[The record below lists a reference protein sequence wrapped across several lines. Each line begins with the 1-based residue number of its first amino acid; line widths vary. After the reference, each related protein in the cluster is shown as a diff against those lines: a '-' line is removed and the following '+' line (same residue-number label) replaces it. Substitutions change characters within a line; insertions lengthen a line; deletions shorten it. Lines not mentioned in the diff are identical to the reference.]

1 MDLIKCP
8 VCGEKYSSS
17 YRRCPFCEEEDR
29 PRKVSGKRRGGH
41 HVAERKHT
49 HSARGPLIAVLLVV
63 LVIFSWYLFGGKFM
77 EKIQEDRA
85 NDVEN
90 VDPAPVDPTPVD
102 PAPVDPTPVDPAP
115 VDPTPVDPTPVDPTP
130 DDPTP
135 PVVEDPEPATPTV
148 DPAALKVGTNV
159 GTTLKKDDSGRF
171 DCTIRMS
178 DSIQLILRG
187 TDAAATWSSED
198 TSVVTVSADGK
209 LKPVKAGTANVTAS
223 VGGTTVR
230 CVVRI
235 NN

>member
-1 MDLIKCP
+1 MPRL
-8 VCGEKYSSS
+8 
-17 YRRCPFCEEEDR
+17 R
-29 PRKVSGKRRGGH
+29 RKVFLKLSPLSLLRRGGS
-41 HVAERKHT
+41 
-49 HSARGPLIAVLLVV
+49 SAQGVRQAQRRASRGGTKAHAL
-63 LVIFSWYLFGGKFM
+63 
-77 EKIQEDRA
+77 R
-85 NDVEN
+85 
-90 VDPAPVDPTPVD
+90 
-102 PAPVDPTPVDPAP
+102 
-115 VDPTPVDPTPVDPTP
+115 
-130 DDPTP
+130 
-135 PVVEDPEPATPTV
+135 PEPATSTV
-148 DPAALKVGTNV
+148 DPSALTVGTNV

>member
-63 LVIFSWYLFGGKFM
+63 LVVFSWYLFGGKFM

-90 VDPAPVDPTPVD
+90 VDPAPVDPTP
-102 PAPVDPTPVDPAP
+102 
-115 VDPTPVDPTPVDPTP
+115 
-130 DDPTP
+130 
-135 PVVEDPEPATPTV
+135 PVVEEPEPTTPTV
-148 DPAALKVGTNV
+148 DPSALTVGTNV

-223 VGGTTVR
+223 VGGATVR

>member
-63 LVIFSWYLFGGKFM
+63 LAVFSWYLFGGKFM

-85 NDVEN
+85 NGVEN

-102 PAPVDPTPVDPAP
+102 P
-115 VDPTPVDPTPVDPTP
+115 
-130 DDPTP
+130 P

-148 DPAALKVGTNV
+148 DPSALTVGTNV

-187 TDAAATWSSED
+187 TDTAATWSSED

-223 VGGTTVR
+223 VGGATVR

>member
-85 NDVEN
+85 NDVELSLIHISE
-90 VDPAPVDPTPVD
+90 PTRPY
-102 PAPVDPTPVDPAP
+102 
-115 VDPTPVDPTPVDPTP
+115 
-130 DDPTP
+130 
-135 PVVEDPEPATPTV
+135 
-148 DPAALKVGTNV
+148 
-159 GTTLKKDDSGRF
+159 
-171 DCTIRMS
+171 
-178 DSIQLILRG
+178 
-187 TDAAATWSSED
+187 
-198 TSVVTVSADGK
+198 
-209 LKPVKAGTANVTAS
+209 
-223 VGGTTVR
+223 
-230 CVVRI
+230 
-235 NN
+235 

>member
-102 PAPVDPTPVDPAP
+102 PA
-115 VDPTPVDPTPVDPTP
+115 
-130 DDPTP
+130 
-135 PVVEDPEPATPTV
+135 
-148 DPAALKVGTNV
+148 ALTVGTNV

-223 VGGTTVR
+223 VGGATVR

>member
-90 VDPAPVDPTPVD
+90 VDPAPVDP
-102 PAPVDPTPVDPAP
+102 APVDPTPVDP
-115 VDPTPVDPTPVDPTP
+115 
-130 DDPTP
+130 P
-135 PVVEDPEPATPTV
+135 PVVEPEPETPTV
-148 DPAALKVGTNV
+148 DPAALTVGTNV

-187 TDAAATWSSED
+187 TDAAVTWSSED

-223 VGGTTVR
+223 VGGATVR

>member
-63 LVIFSWYLFGGKFM
+63 LVVFSWYLFGGKFM

-90 VDPAPVDPTPVD
+90 VDPAPVDPTPD
-102 PAPVDPTPVDPAP
+102 E
-115 VDPTPVDPTPVDPTP
+115 
-130 DDPTP
+130 PTP

-148 DPAALKVGTNV
+148 DPSALTVGTNV

-171 DCTIRMS
+171 DCTIRKS

>member
-85 NDVEN
+85 NDVES
-90 VDPAPVDPTPVD
+90 VDPAPVDPVQDDPSDTPVD
-102 PAPVDPTPVDPAP
+102 PIE
-115 VDPTPVDPTPVDPTP
+115 TP
-130 DDPTP
+130 DDPVVTPDEPAP
-135 PVVEDPEPATPTV
+135 PVVEDPEPEPETPTV
-148 DPAALKVGTNV
+148 DPAALTVGTNV

-223 VGGTTVR
+223 VGGATVR

>member
-1 MDLIKCP
+1 MW
-8 VCGEKYSSS
+8 
-17 YRRCPFCEEEDR
+17 RTF
-29 PRKVSGKRRGGH
+29 
-41 HVAERKHT
+41 
-49 HSARGPLIAVLLVV
+49 
-63 LVIFSWYLFGGKFM
+63 
-77 EKIQEDRA
+77 
-85 NDVEN
+85 
-90 VDPAPVDPTPVD
+90 
-102 PAPVDPTPVDPAP
+102 DPAP

-130 DDPTP
+130 VDPTPVDPTPDDPAVTPDEPAP
-135 PVVEDPEPATPTV
+135 PVVEPEPETPTV
-148 DPAALKVGTNV
+148 DPAALTVGTNV

-187 TDAAATWSSED
+187 TDAAVTWSSED

-223 VGGTTVR
+223 VGGATVR

>member
-63 LVIFSWYLFGGKFM
+63 LVVFSWYLFGGKFM

-90 VDPAPVDPTPVD
+90 VDPAPVDPTP
-102 PAPVDPTPVDPAP
+102 
-115 VDPTPVDPTPVDPTP
+115 

-135 PVVEDPEPATPTV
+135 PVVEEPEPTTPTV
-148 DPAALKVGTNV
+148 DPSALTVGTNV

-223 VGGTTVR
+223 VGGATVR

>member
-49 HSARGPLIAVLLVV
+49 HSARGSLIAVLLVV
-63 LVIFSWYLFGGKFM
+63 LAVFSWYFFGGKFM

-90 VDPAPVDPTPVD
+90 VDP
-102 PAPVDPTPVDPAP
+102 
-115 VDPTPVDPTPVDPTP
+115 TPVDPTP
-130 DDPTP
+130 DEPTPDEPTP
-135 PVVEDPEPATPTV
+135 PVVEDPEPTTPTV
-148 DPAALKVGTNV
+148 DPSALTVGTNV

-187 TDAAATWSSED
+187 TDAAATWSSEN

-223 VGGTTVR
+223 VGGATVR

>member
-63 LVIFSWYLFGGKFM
+63 LVVFSWYLFGGKFM

-102 PAPVDPTPVDPAP
+102 P
-115 VDPTPVDPTPVDPTP
+115 TPVDPTP

-135 PVVEDPEPATPTV
+135 DEPTPPVVHDPDE
-148 DPAALKVGTNV
+148 
-159 GTTLKKDDSGRF
+159 RF
-171 DCTIRMS
+171 HSAHSARHRRGGDVVERGH
-178 DSIQLILRG
+178 LRG
-187 TDAAATWSSED
+187 DGQRGRQAQAGQGRHGQRDGERRRNHGPLRGAHQQLKADRERPLG
-198 TSVVTVSADGK
+198 VV
-209 LKPVKAGTANVTAS
+209 L
-223 VGGTTVR
+223 
-230 CVVRI
+230 
-235 NN
+235 

>member
-63 LVIFSWYLFGGKFM
+63 LVVFSWYLFGGKFM

-90 VDPAPVDPTPVD
+90 VDPAPVDPVQDD
-102 PAPVDPTPVDPAP
+102 PATDDPSDTPIDPIETPDDPA
-115 VDPTPVDPTPVDPTP
+115 VTP

-135 PVVEDPEPATPTV
+135 PTVEDPEPATPTV
-148 DPAALKVGTNV
+148 DPSALTVGTNV
-159 GTTLKKDDSGRF
+159 GTTLKKDNSGRF
-171 DCTIRMS
+171 DCTIGMN

-223 VGGTTVR
+223 VGGATVR

>member
-1 MDLIKCP
+1 M
-8 VCGEKYSSS
+8 
-17 YRRCPFCEEEDR
+17 
-29 PRKVSGKRRGGH
+29 
-41 HVAERKHT
+41 
-49 HSARGPLIAVLLVV
+49 
-63 LVIFSWYLFGGKFM
+63 
-77 EKIQEDRA
+77 
-85 NDVEN
+85 EN
-90 VDPAPVDPTPVD
+90 VDPAPVDPVQDDPSDTPID
-102 PAPVDPTPVDPAP
+102 PIE
-115 VDPTPVDPTPVDPTP
+115 TP
-130 DDPTP
+130 DDPAVTPDEPAP

-148 DPAALKVGTNV
+148 DPSALTVGTNV

-187 TDAAATWSSED
+187 TDAAVTWSSED

-223 VGGTTVR
+223 VGGATVR

>member
-77 EKIQEDRA
+77 ERIQEDRA
-85 NDVEN
+85 NDVES
-90 VDPAPVDPTPVD
+90 VDPVPVDPVQDDPSDTPID
-102 PAPVDPTPVDPAP
+102 PIE
-115 VDPTPVDPTPVDPTP
+115 TP
-130 DDPTP
+130 DDPAVTPDEPAP
-135 PVVEDPEPATPTV
+135 PVVEPEPEPETPTV
-148 DPAALKVGTNV
+148 DPAALTVGTNV

-198 TSVVTVSADGK
+198 PSVVTVSADGK

>member
-102 PAPVDPTPVDPAP
+102 PTP

-130 DDPTP
+130 DDPAVTPDEPAP
-135 PVVEDPEPATPTV
+135 PVVEPEPETPTV
-148 DPAALKVGTNV
+148 DPAALTVGTNV
-159 GTTLKKDDSGRF
+159 GTTLKDDSGRF
-171 DCTIRMS
+171 VCTIRMS

-187 TDAAATWSSED
+187 TDAAVTWSSED

-223 VGGTTVR
+223 VGGATVR

>member
-63 LVIFSWYLFGGKFM
+63 LVVLSWYLFGGKFM

-90 VDPAPVDPTPVD
+90 VDPAPVDPMQDD
-102 PAPVDPTPVDPAP
+102 PATDDPSDTPIDPIETPDDPA
-115 VDPTPVDPTPVDPTP
+115 VTP

-148 DPAALKVGTNV
+148 DPSALTVGTNV

-223 VGGTTVR
+223 VGGATVR

>member
-49 HSARGPLIAVLLVV
+49 HSARGSLIAVLLVV
-63 LVIFSWYLFGGKFM
+63 LAVFSWYLFGGKFM

-90 VDPAPVDPTPVD
+90 VDPT
-102 PAPVDPTPVDPAP
+102 P
-115 VDPTPVDPTPVDPTP
+115 VDPTPVDPTPVDPETP
-130 DDPTP
+130 DDPSRPTSRRRRWWRTQ
-135 PVVEDPEPATPTV
+135 EPTTPTV
-148 DPAALKVGTNV
+148 DPSALTVGTNV

-171 DCTIRMS
+171 
-178 DSIQLILRG
+178 
-187 TDAAATWSSED
+187 
-198 TSVVTVSADGK
+198 
-209 LKPVKAGTANVTAS
+209 
-223 VGGTTVR
+223 
-230 CVVRI
+230 
-235 NN
+235 

>member
-1 MDLIKCP
+1 
-8 VCGEKYSSS
+8 
-17 YRRCPFCEEEDR
+17 
-29 PRKVSGKRRGGH
+29 
-41 HVAERKHT
+41 
-49 HSARGPLIAVLLVV
+49 
-63 LVIFSWYLFGGKFM
+63 M

-102 PAPVDPTPVDPAP
+102 P
-115 VDPTPVDPTPVDPTP
+115 TPVDPTP
-130 DDPTP
+130 DDPTPDEPAP

-148 DPAALKVGTNV
+148 DPSALTVGTNV

-223 VGGTTVR
+223 VGGATVR

>member
-1 MDLIKCP
+1 MPRL
-8 VCGEKYSSS
+8 
-17 YRRCPFCEEEDR
+17 R
-29 PRKVSGKRRGGH
+29 RKVFLKLSPLSLLRRGGSPAQG
-41 HVAERKHT
+41 VRQAQRRA
-49 HSARGPLIAVLLVV
+49 SRGGTKAHALRPRPLIAVLLVV

-90 VDPAPVDPTPVD
+90 VDPAPVDPMQDDPSDTPVD
-102 PAPVDPTPVDPAP
+102 PSKRPMTPQSRPTSLPAGGGGP
-115 VDPTPVDPTPVDPTP
+115 GAGDAHGRSLGADGRDERRH
-130 DDPTP
+130 DA
-135 PVVEDPEPATPTV
+135 EE
-148 DPAALKVGTNV
+148 
-159 GTTLKKDDSGRF
+159 DDSGRF

-223 VGGTTVR
+223 VGGATVR

>member
-49 HSARGPLIAVLLVV
+49 HSARGSLIAVLLVV
-63 LVIFSWYLFGGKFM
+63 LAVFSWYLFGGKFM

-90 VDPAPVDPTPVD
+90 VDP
-102 PAPVDPTPVDPAP
+102 
-115 VDPTPVDPTPVDPTP
+115 TPVDPTP
-130 DDPTP
+130 DEPTPDEPTP
-135 PVVEDPEPATPTV
+135 PVVEDPEPTTPTV
-148 DPAALKVGTNV
+148 DPSALTVGTNV

-187 TDAAATWSSED
+187 TDAAATWSSEN

-223 VGGTTVR
+223 VGGATVR

>member
-63 LVIFSWYLFGGKFM
+63 LAVFSWYLFGGKFM

-90 VDPAPVDPTPVD
+90 VDPTPVDPTPVD
-102 PAPVDPTPVDPAP
+102 PAPVDPTPDDQP
-115 VDPTPVDPTPVDPTP
+115 P
-130 DDPTP
+130 D
-135 PVVEDPEPATPTV
+135 EPAPTV
-148 DPAALKVGTNV
+148 DASALSIKTNV

-187 TDAAATWSSED
+187 TDTAATWSSED

-223 VGGTTVR
+223 VGGATVR

>member
-63 LVIFSWYLFGGKFM
+63 LVVFSWYLFGGKFM

-102 PAPVDPTPVDPAP
+102 PAPVDQPAP
-115 VDPTPVDPTPVDPTP
+115 PGG
-130 DDPTP
+130 
-135 PVVEDPEPATPTV
+135 EDPEPTTPTV
-148 DPAALKVGTNV
+148 DPSALTVGTNV

-223 VGGTTVR
+223 VGGATVR

>member
-49 HSARGPLIAVLLVV
+49 HSARGSLIAVLLVV
-63 LVIFSWYLFGGKFM
+63 LAVFSWYLFGGKFM

-90 VDPAPVDPTPVD
+90 VDP
-102 PAPVDPTPVDPAP
+102 
-115 VDPTPVDPTPVDPTP
+115 TPVDPTP
-130 DDPTP
+130 DEPTP
-135 PVVEDPEPATPTV
+135 PVVEDPEPTTPTV
-148 DPAALKVGTNV
+148 DPAALTVGTNV

-187 TDAAATWSSED
+187 TDAAVTWSSED

-223 VGGTTVR
+223 VGGATVR

>member
-29 PRKVSGKRRGGH
+29 PRKVPGKRRGGH

-102 PAPVDPTPVDPAP
+102 PTP

-130 DDPTP
+130 DDPAVTPDEPAP
-135 PVVEDPEPATPTV
+135 PVVEPEPETPTV
-148 DPAALKVGTNV
+148 DPAALTVGTNV

-187 TDAAATWSSED
+187 TDAAVTWSSED

-223 VGGTTVR
+223 VGGATVR

>member
-63 LVIFSWYLFGGKFM
+63 LAVFSWYLFGGKFM

-90 VDPAPVDPTPVD
+90 VDPAPVDPTPD
-102 PAPVDPTPVDPAP
+102 EPA
-115 VDPTPVDPTPVDPTP
+115 
-130 DDPTP
+130 P

-148 DPAALKVGTNV
+148 DPSALTVGTNV

-187 TDAAATWSSED
+187 TDTAATWSSED

-223 VGGTTVR
+223 VGGATVR

>member
-63 LVIFSWYLFGGKFM
+63 LAVFSWYLFGGKFM

-90 VDPAPVDPTPVD
+90 VDPAPVDPTPVE
-102 PAPVDPTPVDPAP
+102 PAPVDPTPVEPAP

-130 DDPTP
+130 DEPTP

-148 DPAALKVGTNV
+148 DPSALTVGTNV

-187 TDAAATWSSED
+187 TDTAATWSSED

>member
-63 LVIFSWYLFGGKFM
+63 LVVFSWYLFGGKFM

-90 VDPAPVDPTPVD
+90 VDPAPVDPTPD
-102 PAPVDPTPVDPAP
+102 EPA
-115 VDPTPVDPTPVDPTP
+115 
-130 DDPTP
+130 P
-135 PVVEDPEPATPTV
+135 PVVEPEPETPTV
-148 DPAALKVGTNV
+148 DPSALTVGTNV

>member
-17 YRRCPFCEEEDR
+17 YHRCPFCEEEDR

-63 LVIFSWYLFGGKFM
+63 LVVFSWYLFGGKFM

-90 VDPAPVDPTPVD
+90 VDP
-102 PAPVDPTPVDPAP
+102 
-115 VDPTPVDPTPVDPTP
+115 TPVDPTP

-135 PVVEDPEPATPTV
+135 DEPTPPVVEPEPEPEPETPTV
-148 DPAALKVGTNV
+148 DPAALTVGTNV

-223 VGGTTVR
+223 VGGATVR